1 MNFGRL
7 TDAARISREKMLVQ
21 NVTKLS
27 ILAVPAEVYSIRKL

>member
-7 TDAARISREKMLVQ
+7 TDAARISREKMLAQ
-21 NVTKLS
+21 NVTKFS